1 MSAYVSAFELFSIG
15 VGPSSSHT
23 VGPMRAA
30 RDFAVRLRE
39 GGLLSRVARVE
50 CTLFGSL
57 GATGLGHGTPDA
69 VVAGLQGLEPET
81 VDPAAVRAAWSDWPA
96 GADLMLAG
104 EQAVPFAKDD
114 IAFAPRTRL
123 PGHPNALTLIARDAD
138 GVVVAEETYY
148 SVGGGFIRRDGAA
161 AQVASHRFPLT
172 FASAEELLAE
182 CDERGITFAE
192 AARLNEE
199 ALRTEAEVASGLDAI
214 WDAMAACVNAGLRT
228 GGELP
233 GMLRVK
239 RRASAIREQLEAAEA
254 SGHRELP
261 GEWLGAFALAVNE
274 ENAAGGRVVT
284 APTNGAAGIVPAVAM
299 YWWRFLADSGLGAGN
314 AVTPYGELVGSA
326 LLGFGGAGRSPG
338 GPAGGPGGAPGSLGE
353 PGPAPGSLGEPGSA
367 PGSLGEPG
375 SAPGSLGE
383 PGSAPGSL
391 GEPGSAPGS
400 LGEPGSAPGSLGE
413 PGSSPRSLS
422 ERGSAPGSLGERG
435 SSPRSLSERGSSP
448 RSLGERGSSPPS
460 LSEPGGRD
468 EAPESIS
475 DEAVAEANR
484 RRGIR
489 RFLLTA
495 TALGSLFKANAS
507 ISGAEGGCQAE
518 VGSACAMAAGGLT
531 AVMGGTNRQIE
542 NAAEIAMEHHLGLTC
557 DPVGGLVQIPC
568 IERNAIAASTAVT
581 AARLALRGDGSHYV
595 SLDAVVETMR
605 QTGIDMSTK
614 YKETSEGGLAVNVI
628 EC

>member
-30 RDFAVRLRE
+30 LDFVVRLRE
-39 GGLLSRVARVE
+39 SGLLDQVGRVT
-50 CTLFGSL
+50 CTLYGSL
-57 GATGLGHGTPDA
+57 GATGIGHGTPDA
-69 VVAGLQGLEPET
+69 IVAGLRGLAPET
-81 VDPAAVRAAWSDWPA
+81 VDPDAVRSAWTTWPA
-96 GADLMLAG
+96 GSLLALDG
-104 EQAVPFAKDD
+104 THEVVFEKGD

-123 PGHPNALTLIARDAD
+123 PGHPNAMTLEAWTDAASGPPRGATGGIRSTGSAAEIAPPTSDAGLVLRD
-138 GVVVAEETYY
+138 VYY
-148 SVGGGFIRRDGAA
+148 SVGGGFIRRDGEPPRVRAHA
-161 AQVASHRFPLT
+161 FPLD
-172 FASAEELLAE
+172 FSNAGELLAE
-182 CDERGITFAE
+182 CDERGITIAE
-192 AARLNEE
+192 AARINEE
-199 ALRTEAEVASGLDAI
+199 ALRDDEDIAAGLDAI
-214 WDAMAACVNAGLRT
+214 WDAMAACVEAGLAAD
-228 GGELP
+228 GVLP
-233 GMLRVK
+233 GMLQVK
-239 RRASAIREQLEAAEA
+239 RRAGAIREQLDEAEA

-326 LLGFGGAGRSPG
+326 LLGFHPPVGELE
-338 GPAGGPGGAPGSLGE
+338 GGAPG
-353 PGPAPGSLGEPGSA
+353 
-367 PGSLGEPG
+367 
-375 SAPGSLGE
+375 
-383 PGSAPGSL
+383 
-391 GEPGSAPGS
+391 
-400 LGEPGSAPGSLGE
+400 
-413 PGSSPRSLS
+413 
-422 ERGSAPGSLGERG
+422 
-435 SSPRSLSERGSSP
+435 
-448 RSLGERGSSPPS
+448 
-460 LSEPGGRD
+460 
-468 EAPESIS
+468 
-475 DEAVAEANR
+475 AVAEANR

>member
-1 MSAYVSAFELFSIG
+1 MTAYVSAFDLFSIG

-30 RDFAVRLRE
+30 LDFVQRLSAA
-39 GGLLSRVARVE
+39 GTLTRVARIGS
-50 CTLFGSL
+50 TLYGSL
-57 GATGLGHGTPDA
+57 GATGIGHGTPDA
-69 VVAGLQGLEPET
+69 VVAGLRGLSPET
-81 VDPAAVRAAWSDWPA
+81 CDPAEVRSAWTTFPPDAALLLDGSH
-96 GADLMLAG
+96 
-104 EQAVPFAKDD
+104 AVPFVKDD

-123 PGHPNALTLIARDAD
+123 PGHPNAMTLTAWSAD
-138 GVVVAEETYY
+138 EQVVAEETYY
-148 SVGGGFIRRDGAA
+148 SVGGGFIRREGEGAA
-161 AQVASHRFPLT
+161 LATSAYPYSYADAASLI
-172 FASAEELLAE
+172 AL
-182 CDERGITFAE
+182 CDETGLSIAE
-192 AARLNEE
+192 VARLNESSVRSE
-199 ALRTEAEVASGLDAI
+199 EEVAAGLDAI
-214 WDAMAACVNAGLRT
+214 WDAMAECVDAGLHA
-228 GGELP
+228 GGTLP
-233 GMLRVK
+233 GFLQVK
-239 RRASAIREQLEAAEA
+239 RRAGVIRGQLEEAE
-254 SGHRELP
+254 SGGHRELP

-284 APTNGAAGIVPAVAM
+284 APTNGAAGILPAVAM

-326 LLGFGGAGRSPG
+326 LLGFGPDAGAVA
-338 GPAGGPGGAPGSLGE
+338 AGTDAALDTE
-353 PGPAPGSLGEPGSA
+353 QT
-367 PGSLGEPG
+367 
-375 SAPGSLGE
+375 
-383 PGSAPGSL
+383 
-391 GEPGSAPGS
+391 
-400 LGEPGSAPGSLGE
+400 
-413 PGSSPRSLS
+413 
-422 ERGSAPGSLGERG
+422 
-435 SSPRSLSERGSSP
+435 
-448 RSLGERGSSPPS
+448 
-460 LSEPGGRD
+460 
-468 EAPESIS
+468 
-475 DEAVAEANR
+475 AEANR

-557 DPVGGLVQIPC
+557 DPIGGLVQIPC

-614 YKETSEGGLAVNVI
+614 YKETSEGGLAVNVV

>member
-30 RDFAVRLRE
+30 RDFSMRLRE
-39 GGLLSRVARVE
+39 SGLLDRVSRVT
-50 CTLFGSL
+50 CTLYGSL
-57 GATGLGHGTPDA
+57 GATGIGHGTPDA
-69 VVAGLQGLEPET
+69 VVAGLMGLEPET
-81 VDPAAVRAAWSDWPA
+81 ADPDAVRSAWSRWTD
-96 GADLMLAG
+96 GRDLSLDG
-104 EQAVPFAKDD
+104 THAVPFARGDV
-114 IAFAPRTRL
+114 AFAARTRL
-123 PGHPNALTLIARDAD
+123 PAHPNAMSIEAWADASQGPPRASSSGIRSTGSSPELAAPVSD
-138 GVVVAEETYY
+138 EGLLLRETYY
-148 SVGGGFIRRDGAA
+148 SVGGGFIRRDGEAPRVQA
-161 AQVASHRFPLT
+161 HAYPLD
-172 FASAEELLAE
+172 FASAEQLLAL
-182 CDERGITFAE
+182 CDERGITIAE
-192 AARLNEE
+192 AARINEE
-199 ALRTEAEVASGLDAI
+199 ALRDDEHIARGLDAI
-214 WDAMAACVNAGLRT
+214 WDAMAGCVESGL
-228 GGELP
+228 GADGVLP
-233 GMLRVK
+233 GMLQVK
-239 RRASAIREQLEAAEA
+239 RRAGSIREQLEQAEA
-254 SGHRELP
+254 TGHRELP

-326 LLGFGGAGRSPG
+326 LLGFGGA
-338 GPAGGPGGAPGSLGE
+338 AGPG
-353 PGPAPGSLGEPGSA
+353 
-367 PGSLGEPG
+367 
-375 SAPGSLGE
+375 
-383 PGSAPGSL
+383 
-391 GEPGSAPGS
+391 
-400 LGEPGSAPGSLGE
+400 
-413 PGSSPRSLS
+413 
-422 ERGSAPGSLGERG
+422 RGVG
-435 SSPRSLSERGSSP
+435 
-448 RSLGERGSSPPS
+448 
-460 LSEPGGRD
+460 D
-468 EAPESIS
+468 EAADPSG
-475 DEAVAEANR
+475 DVAAVAEANR

-489 RFLLTA
+489 RYLLTA

>member
-1 MSAYVSAFELFSIG
+1 MTAYVSAFDLFSIG

-30 RDFAVRLRE
+30 LDFARRLTAT
-39 GGLLSRVARVE
+39 GVLPRVARVG
-50 CTLFGSL
+50 CTLYGSL
-57 GATGLGHGTPDA
+57 GATGIGHGTPDA
-69 VVAGLQGLEPET
+69 VVAGLRGLSPET
-81 VDPAAVRAAWSDWPA
+81 CDPSAVRSAWTDYPA
-96 GADLMLAG
+96 GEPLTIDGAQ
-104 EQAVPFAKDD
+104 EVPFAKDD
-114 IAFAPRTRL
+114 IVFAPRTRL
-123 PGHPNALTLIARDAD
+123 PGHPNAMTLTAWAPD
-138 GVVVAEETYY
+138 GEILSEQTYY
-148 SVGGGFIRRDGAA
+148 SVGGGFIRRDGEEAKLTTAGFPYSYADAA
-161 AQVASHRFPLT
+161 S
-172 FASAEELLAE
+172 LLAL
-182 CDERGITFAE
+182 CDENGLSIAE
-192 AARLNEE
+192 LARLNETS
-199 ALRTEAEVASGLDAI
+199 LRSEEEVAAGLDAI
-214 WDAMAACVNAGLRT
+214 WDAMAGCVDAGLHADGT
-228 GGELP
+228 LP
-233 GMLRVK
+233 GILKVK
-239 RRASAIREQLEAAEA
+239 RRAGVIRGQLEEVEA
-254 SGHRELP
+254 DGHRELP

-284 APTNGAAGIVPAVAM
+284 APTNGAAGILPAVAM

-326 LLGFGGAGRSPG
+326 LLGFEADARAIDAGHD
-338 GPAGGPGGAPGSLGE
+338 LD
-353 PGPAPGSLGEPGSA
+353 
-367 PGSLGEPG
+367 
-375 SAPGSLGE
+375 
-383 PGSAPGSL
+383 
-391 GEPGSAPGS
+391 
-400 LGEPGSAPGSLGE
+400 
-413 PGSSPRSLS
+413 
-422 ERGSAPGSLGERG
+422 
-435 SSPRSLSERGSSP
+435 
-448 RSLGERGSSPPS
+448 
-460 LSEPGGRD
+460 D
-468 EAPESIS
+468 EQT
-475 DEAVAEANR
+475 AEANR

-557 DPVGGLVQIPC
+557 DPIGGLVQIPC

-605 QTGIDMSTK
+605 QTGADMSTK

>member
-1 MSAYVSAFELFSIG
+1 MTAYVSAFDLFSIG

-30 RDFAVRLRE
+30 LDFAHRLSAT
-39 GGLLSRVARVE
+39 GVLPQVARVGS
-50 CTLFGSL
+50 TLYGSL
-57 GATGLGHGTPDA
+57 GATGIGHGTPDA
-69 VVAGLQGLEPET
+69 VVAGLRGLAPET
-81 VDPAAVRAAWSDWPA
+81 CDPAEVRSAWTDFPP
-96 GADLMLAG
+96 GGMLSIDG
-104 EQAVPFAKDD
+104 SHAVPFAKEDVV
-114 IAFAPRTRL
+114 FAPRTRL
-123 PGHPNALTLIARDAD
+123 PGHPNAMTLTAWAEDSSVLI
-138 GVVVAEETYY
+138 EETYY
-148 SVGGGFIRRDGAA
+148 SVGGGFIRRDGEDAKLTTAGFPYSYADAA
-161 AQVASHRFPLT
+161 S
-172 FASAEELLAE
+172 LLAL
-182 CDERGITFAE
+182 CDEHGLSIAE
-192 AARLNEE
+192 LARLNETSVRSE
-199 ALRTEAEVASGLDAI
+199 EEVAAGLDAI
-214 WDAMAACVNAGLRT
+214 WEAMSGCVDAGLHAE
-228 GGELP
+228 GVLP
-233 GMLRVK
+233 GNLKVK
-239 RRASAIREQLEAAEA
+239 RRAGVIRGQLEEVEAE
-254 SGHRELP
+254 GHRELP

-284 APTNGAAGIVPAVAM
+284 APTNGAAGILPAVAM

-326 LLGFGGAGRSPG
+326 LLGFDATSPHGAV
-338 GPAGGPGGAPGSLGE
+338 AE
-353 PGPAPGSLGEPGSA
+353 PDGV
-367 PGSLGEPG
+367 
-375 SAPGSLGE
+375 
-383 PGSAPGSL
+383 
-391 GEPGSAPGS
+391 
-400 LGEPGSAPGSLGE
+400 
-413 PGSSPRSLS
+413 
-422 ERGSAPGSLGERG
+422 
-435 SSPRSLSERGSSP
+435 
-448 RSLGERGSSPPS
+448 
-460 LSEPGGRD
+460 D
-468 EAPESIS
+468 EAL
-475 DEAVAEANR
+475 VAEANR

-557 DPVGGLVQIPC
+557 DPIGGLVQIPC

-605 QTGIDMSTK
+605 QTGLDMSTK